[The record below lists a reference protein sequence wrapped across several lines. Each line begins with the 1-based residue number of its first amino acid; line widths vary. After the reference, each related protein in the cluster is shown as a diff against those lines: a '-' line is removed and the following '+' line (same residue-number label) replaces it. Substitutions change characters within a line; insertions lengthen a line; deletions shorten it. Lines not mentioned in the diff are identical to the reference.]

1 MERVL
6 IANRSVSFPVPFA
19 RLDTKCRKTYS
30 SLPRLLFCER
40 TCIAM
45 SKDFRRRVLSLLL
58 CARVGAPRLSREAG
72 RPDLRDARCLV
83 LIRGDAKPAPSVAEG
98 GRPYTDR
105 YISARGLGG
114 YCRKTSVDVSSHL
127 SKECLYV
134 VCHACAT

>member
-19 RLDTKCRKTYS
+19 RQDTKCRKTYS

-72 RPDLRDARCLV
+72 GPGLPGAGCFVLV
-83 LIRGDAKPAPSVAEG
+83 WGGPKPAPG
-98 GRPYTDR
+98 G
-105 YISARGLGG
+105 ALGG
-114 YCRKTSVDVSSHL
+114 
-127 SKECLYV
+127 
-134 VCHACAT
+134 